1 MHRKGPN
8 MRCHV
13 RAFFA
18 GFSIIFQNRSARQW
32 MTPLL
37 IGTVSYWQ
45 YKIEQADLSLK
56 EIITMSFSYN
66 ESRLPPCCPT
76 PYPSTSCP
84 PCSGGTTSAQDPTGP
99 QGPQGPEGP
108 PQGSQGAIGLQGPQG
123 DPGTNASGLTAY
135 GGLYNAGTQLVFSQR
150 RTLQFPF
157 SLTLRCRFTML

>member
-1 MHRKGPN
+1 
-8 MRCHV
+8 
-13 RAFFA
+13 
-18 GFSIIFQNRSARQW
+18 
-32 MTPLL
+32 
-37 IGTVSYWQ
+37 
-45 YKIEQADLSLK
+45 
-56 EIITMSFSYN
+56 MSFSYN

-135 GGLYNAGTQLVFSQR
+135 GGLYNAGTQLVFFTAADTPIPVQLNAAMPLHNVVAGGNS
-150 RTLQFPF
+150 TLIVQI
-157 SLTLRCRFTML
+157 LQLKTEG

>member
-1 MHRKGPN
+1 
-8 MRCHV
+8 
-13 RAFFA
+13 
-18 GFSIIFQNRSARQW
+18 
-32 MTPLL
+32 
-37 IGTVSYWQ
+37 
-45 YKIEQADLSLK
+45 
-56 EIITMSFSYN
+56 MSFSYN

-99 QGPQGPEGP
+99 QGPQGPEGPQVPQGLEGPQGFQGPQGPEGP